1 MKPRSAIILVE
12 SAARRDADALGR
24 LLDFF
29 GVRHRTVLADSAS
42 DEDARWLRA
51 PEAEVALL
59 ASATGVVLAEKRG
72 LLNAN
77 SLRNGTA
84 PFQSV
89 LVHAGAQPADLPA
102 AFALLLDA
110 SPCQLVNQI
119 AGSVTLRFSDSDASI
134 CGPFSGLTV
143 AGVTGSGAPLLGSHE
158 KAAPVIADPSQGN
171 AALLLLGSNAGK
183 QILFSASSRVTGIEA
198 LTREK
203 YFDIKPHLF
212 DLVPFV
218 MFIKTAFADQ
228 IYKTDGVKACLI
240 VDDPTLVRSYGH
252 FNYETI
258 FQQMEAAKFTTNVGF
273 IPWNY
278 RRSNSKVV
286 SLVKSN
292 SARFS
297 IAVHGCDHTRAEFGS
312 SNGSVLDWLARTANR
327 RMESH
332 KQRHRLDYDPVMIFP
347 QGIFSAE
354 SAVALKRNN
363 YWAAVNTD
371 ICASNETDGV
381 PISEVM
387 DLAIT
392 KYHSFPI
399 VTRRYLWHGL
409 ENFAFDILLE
419 KPCLIVTHHQ
429 DFKDSS
435 KQVLNGIESLAKLKT
450 RLDWSTL
457 GDVVQSLHKRQSHP
471 GGRQSVRLYAHNN
484 LVSNNSP
491 SEVEATFT
499 KAEAEPEMLDAVL
512 VDGRRV
518 ESSRVENNLS
528 VSCRLKPGQTVRVEY
543 QYKPDASLTPFA
555 SSFVR
560 SGKVMLRRHL
570 TEIRD
575 RYLS

>member
-1 MKPRSAIILVE
+1 MSARSAIILVE
-12 SAARRDADALGR
+12 GAARQNADGLGR

-29 GVRHRTVLADSAS
+29 GIQHRVILADSAS
-42 DEDARWLRA
+42 EEDARWLRA
-51 PEAEVALL
+51 PETEVALL

-72 LLNAN
+72 LLNAK
-77 SLRNGTA
+77 SLRDGTA
-84 PFQSV
+84 PFKSV

-102 AFALLLDA
+102 AFALLLNA
-110 SPCQLVNQI
+110 APCQLVNKA
-119 AGSVTLRFSDSDASI
+119 AGPVTIQFSDRHAGL

-143 AGVTGSGAPLLGSHE
+143 AGVSNPGAPLLAGHE
-158 KAAPVIADPSQGN
+158 RATPVIMEALPGN
-171 AALLLLGSNAGK
+171 GALLLLGENAGK
-183 QILFSASSRVTGIEA
+183 QIHFSASPRVTDIGA
-198 LTREK
+198 LTKEK
-203 YFDIKPHLF
+203 YFDIKPHL
-212 DLVPFV
+212 LELLPFV
-218 MFIKTAFADQ
+218 MFIKSAFADQ
-228 IYKTDGVKACLI
+228 IYKTDGIKACLI
-240 VDDPTLVRSYGH
+240 VDDPTLVSSYGH
-252 FNYETI
+252 FKYETI

-278 RRSNSKVV
+278 RRSNSKIVN
-286 SLVKSN
+286 LVKSN

-371 ICASNETDGV
+371 ICASNDAEGV
-381 PISEVM
+381 PIGEVM

-429 DFKDSS
+429 DFKGQSA
-435 KQVLNGIESLAKLKT
+435 QVLSGLDKLAKLNA

-457 GDVVQSLHKRQSHP
+457 GEVVQTLHKRQTRSAN
-471 GGRQSVRLYAHNN
+471 QEAVRLYAHDNM
-484 LVSNNSP
+484 VTNNSP
-491 SEVEATFT
+491 SAVETTFT
-499 KAEAEPEMLDAVL
+499 KAEDEIEMLEAVL
-512 VDGRRV
+512 LDGKRV
-518 ESSRVENNLS
+518 EHSIGKNRCA
-528 VSCRLKPGQTVRVEY
+528 VSCRLKPGQSIRVRFE
-543 QYKPDASLTPFA
+543 YKPDDSLAPFT

-560 SGKVMLRRHL
+560 TGKVMLRRHL